1 MNQKTTIQI
10 FCTINPSEDPDKIK
24 TAVNNIFPEIE
35 LDVSETEI
43 SGKTNNFSTLSHI
56 SKSIHEKNIK
66 STYQRIL
73 KRNNDGDSTWFYL
86 NKQAAFVNTVA
97 LCSEANESSLGP
109 IKIVLRSNNIE
120 QVIDSL
126 TNSVTSYFYPL

>member
-1 MNQKTTIQI
+1 MDRIMDQKTTIQI
-10 FCTINPSEDPDKIK
+10 FCTINPSEDTDKIK

-35 LDVSETEI
+35 LDVSKTEI
-43 SGKTNNFSTLSHI
+43 SGKTNNFSTLSQI

-66 STYQRIL
+66 NTYQRIL
-73 KRNNDGDSTWFYL
+73 KRNNNGDSTWFYL

-126 TNSVTSYFYPL
+126 TN

>member
-10 FCTINPSEDPDKIK
+10 FCSINPSEDPDKVK
-24 TAVNNIFPEIE
+24 TAVNNIFPDMELEI
-35 LDVSETEI
+35 SETEI
-43 SGKTNNFSTLSHI
+43 SGKTNNFSILSKI

-66 STYQRIL
+66 NTYQRIL
-73 KRNNDGDSTWFYL
+73 KNNNDGESTWFYL

-109 IKIVLRSNNIE
+109 IKVILRSNDIE
-120 QVIDSL
+120 QVIASI
-126 TNSVTSYFYPL
+126 TN